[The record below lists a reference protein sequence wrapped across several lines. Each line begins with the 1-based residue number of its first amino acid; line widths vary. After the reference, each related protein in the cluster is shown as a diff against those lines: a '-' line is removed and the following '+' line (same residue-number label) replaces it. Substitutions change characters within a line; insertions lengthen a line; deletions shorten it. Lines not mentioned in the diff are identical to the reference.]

1 MKTKLLFSIFLFIS
15 IYSNSQNV
23 WTGNIDD
30 LWSNADNWS
39 GNVPDSSEDVLI
51 PTGFTVTLDTP
62 ADIRSIEVQGNS
74 TLNVT
79 ESLIIAVDSEFE
91 DNVVVNWSSGDLS
104 GPGILLNSGTINM
117 SFSSFDIGG
126 SAVLNN
132 PGTINLIGS
141 GRIGIVNNSVLN
153 NSGTG
158 IIDFQGSA
166 TQIVGVGSPP
176 NAFNNFGTIKTT
188 LPNPTDEVQISGQL
202 INHDGIFQIDTGTL
216 ELNTSAL
223 NLNGGTFNIAAGAAV
238 EWNGVTTILG
248 TVSGSILGDLTWS
261 NDVVVS
267 PSTTAV
273 FAFTGNQK
281 IIWNAGDL
289 EGGGNLVNQSL
300 IQKNTAIGFI
310 FNGTTLDNLG
320 QIEMTS
326 TGDIFIG
333 TNSTLNNSISGVI
346 DFQGNGSAIA
356 TSGSAPHF
364 FNNLGVISS
373 NQSSQGDVGT
383 INAPLNNNNGTIQV
397 NSGTLNFSNTSI
409 VLNGGT
415 YNVLAGGIF
424 NWVSPFSIDGQLEG
438 TLTGDLNWNN
448 EITVSNNVTFNFS
461 SGSVVKWNQGNLVGG
476 GTLNNN
482 VTIKRETV
490 TNVFIFGSTVLNNN
504 GLIEFSSG
512 GDIFIGTD
520 SVLNNNASGTIDL
533 LNNFGGISTSGLAPN
548 MLNNMGTLNAN
559 AASGTVVVSAQ
570 VNNSGVIDV
579 IQNGISFSGVLTNE
593 NSGIIKGNGTLTVS
607 SNVSNFINNGTFS
620 PGASPG
626 TLSFVNEYNSNPS
639 SVLEIEING
648 AVQGVDY
655 DLLTIDGDANLNG
668 SINITLGFSPSIN
681 DEFIVLNTPGFGDT
695 IDLCNLPATTTA
707 SFNGFVYDF
716 DITCRNSE
724 ELVLTVT
731 DESLSTSDNEL
742 LSINIF
748 PNPTKGNLTINNN
761 TIMNVL
767 VYDIN
772 GRLMMETQNREFSI
786 ENFNKGVYFVK
797 AENNQGQSIIRR
809 IIKY

>member
-1 MKTKLLFSIFLFIS
+1 MKTKLLFSILLCVS
-15 IYSNSQNV
+15 IHSNSQNV

-51 PTGFTVTLDTP
+51 PPGFTVTIDTP

-74 TLNVT
+74 ILNVT

-117 SFSSFDIGG
+117 SFNSFDISG

-176 NAFNNFGTIKTT
+176 NVLNNFGTIKTT
-188 LPNPTDEVQISGQL
+188 LPNPTDEVEISGQL

-223 NLNGGTFNIAAGAAV
+223 NLNGGTFNIAAGAAL

-248 TVSGSILGDLTWS
+248 TVSGSVLGDLTWN
-261 NDVVVS
+261 NDVVVA
-267 PSTTAV
+267 PATTAV
-273 FAFTGNQK
+273 FAFTGNQ
-281 IIWNAGDL
+281 IIVWDSGDL
-289 EGGGNLVNQSL
+289 EGGGTLTNQSI
-300 IQKNTAIGFI
+300 IQKTTNGFI
-310 FNGTTLDNLG
+310 FDATTLDNFG
-320 QIEMTS
+320 TIELVA

-346 DFQGNGSAIA
+346 DFQGNDSAIA

-364 FNNLGVISS
+364 FNNLGVLSS
-373 NQSSQGDVGT
+373 SQSSQSDVGT

-397 NSGTLNFSNTSI
+397 NSGTLNFSNTNI
-409 VLNGGT
+409 VLNDGT

-438 TLTGDLNWNN
+438 TLSGDLNWNN

-461 SGSVVKWNQGNLVGG
+461 LGSVVKWNQGNLVGG

-520 SVLNNNASGTIDL
+520 SVLNNNPSGTIDL
-533 LNNFGGISTSGLAPN
+533 LNNFGGISTSGIAPN
-548 MLNNMGTLNAN
+548 ILNNLGTLNAN
-559 AASGTVVVSAQ
+559 VASGTVVVSAQ

-579 IQNGISFSGVLTNE
+579 VQNGISFSGVLTNE

-626 TLSFVNEYNSNPS
+626 TLSFVNEYNSNSS

-648 AVQGVDY
+648 VTQGVDY

-668 SINITLGFSPSIN
+668 SVTITLGFSPSVN
-681 DEFIVLNTPGFGDT
+681 DEFVVLNTPGFGDT
-695 IDLCNLPATTTA
+695 IDLCNLPATTSAT
-707 SFNGFVYDF
+707 FNGFIYDF

-731 DESLSTSDNEL
+731 GEALSTSEDEF
-742 LSINIF
+742 LSVNIY
-748 PNPTKGNLTINNN
+748 PNPTKGNLSITNN
-761 TIMNVL
+761 TITNVL

-772 GRLMMETQNREFSI
+772 GRLIMETQNRQFSI
-786 ENFNKGVYFVK
+786 ENFVKGVYFIK
-797 AENNQGQSIIRR
+797 AENNQGQSSVRR
-809 IIKY
+809 VIKY